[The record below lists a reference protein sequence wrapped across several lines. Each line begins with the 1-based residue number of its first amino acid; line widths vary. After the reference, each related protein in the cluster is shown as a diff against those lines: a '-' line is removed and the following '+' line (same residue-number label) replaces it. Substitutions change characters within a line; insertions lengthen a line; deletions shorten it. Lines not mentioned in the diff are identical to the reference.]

1 MVTTYLD
8 DLMTEQNI
16 KCSSGDMTESQG
28 PEVKKKMCVSGMAPV
43 LRPLLKIVVSPT
55 KGIPRGQTLTLTND
69 QVTEPSKSSTEA
81 SL

>member
-28 PEVKKKMCVSGMAPV
+28 PEVKKKVCVRDGPCSLSLAED
-43 LRPLLKIVVSPT
+43 RC
-55 KGIPRGQTLTLTND
+55 LTNKGNSPRTNFD
-69 QVTEPSKSSTEA
+69 A
-81 SL
+81 N

>member
-28 PEVKKKMCVSGMAPV
+28 PEVKKKIVCQGW
-43 LRPLLKIVVSPT
+43 PLFSVPC
-55 KGIPRGQTLTLTND
+55 
-69 QVTEPSKSSTEA
+69 
-81 SL
+81 